1 MHGLINRSIQCFLRD
16 TYGDDAWSEIASAA
30 GLEFD
35 NFEALMIYEDVI
47 TERVLQAAS
56 TRLDKPVPVLLE
68 DLGTFL
74 ISNAS
79 SGALRRLLRFG
90 GVSFV
95 DFLHS
100 LDDLQD
106 RVRLA
111 VPDLVLPA
119 LEVRDHTSASFTLTC
134 RFHQSGYGHVFV
146 GILRAMADDYGALVL
161 LEHLGDGDGSEMITI
176 EVLDIGYAE
185 GRSFAL
191 GMSAA

>member
-16 TYGDDAWSEIASAA
+16 TYGSDVWTEIAADA
-30 GLEFD
+30 GLGFD
-35 NFEALMIYEDVI
+35 NFEALLVYEDAV
-47 TERVLQAAS
+47 TEQVLRSAAE
-56 TRLDKPVPVLLE
+56 RLDKPVALLME
-68 DLGTFL
+68 DLGTYL
-74 ISNAS
+74 ISNVG
-79 SGALRRLLRFG
+79 SGGLRRLLRFG

-111 VPDLVLPA
+111 VPEIVLPA
-119 LEVRDHTSASFTLTC
+119 LEVRHHTMKSFTVVC
-134 RFHQSGYGHVFV
+134 SFDRPGFGHVIV

-161 LEHLGDGDGSEMITI
+161 LKHLGGNSGIEVIEV
-176 EVLDIGYAE
+176 EVLDIGFAR

-191 GMSAA
+191 GASVT